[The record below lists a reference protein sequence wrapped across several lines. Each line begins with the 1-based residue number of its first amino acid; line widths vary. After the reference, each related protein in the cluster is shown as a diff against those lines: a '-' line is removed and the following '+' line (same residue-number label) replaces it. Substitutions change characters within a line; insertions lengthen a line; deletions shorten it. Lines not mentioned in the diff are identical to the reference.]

1 MEGFKGFLKAVQRY
15 KGLIVPLKK
24 SQIMKHFSAVLVSF
38 LLLLSA
44 CTSPEESTPPSAL
57 YPSNNWVDYSPMEY
71 YGDTIDIENATSLSD
86 LLDQIQSGQ
95 DSVYGT
101 FSAKISSVCQV
112 KGCWMQLELGN
123 GEEAL
128 VRFKD
133 YGFFVPM
140 NAASEYAYVEGGV
153 KVDTLSVEWLRH
165 QAEDAGASDSVIVA
179 ITEPKISYSVLAS
192 GVALAQKERAVA
204 SEEAEAHDHSSHEH

>member
-1 MEGFKGFLKAVQRY
+1 
-15 KGLIVPLKK
+15 
-24 SQIMKHFSAVLVSF
+24 
-38 LLLLSA
+38 
-44 CTSPEESTPPSAL
+44 
-57 YPSNNWVDYSPMEY
+57 MEY
-71 YGDTIDIENATSLSD
+71 YGDTIDIENAASLSD

-140 NAASEYAYVEGGV
+140 NAASEYAYIEGGV

-165 QAEDAGASDSVIVA
+165 QAEDAGSSDSAIVA
-179 ITEPKISYSVLAS
+179 ITEPKISYSVLAT
-192 GVALAQKERAVA
+192 GVALAKKERAVA

>member
-1 MEGFKGFLKAVQRY
+1 
-15 KGLIVPLKK
+15 
-24 SQIMKHFSAVLVSF
+24 
-38 LLLLSA
+38 
-44 CTSPEESTPPSAL
+44 
-57 YPSNNWVDYSPMEY
+57 MEY
-71 YGDTIDIENATSLSD
+71 YGDTIDIENATSLSN

-140 NAASEYAYVEGGV
+140 NAASE
-153 KVDTLSVEWLRH
+153 
-165 QAEDAGASDSVIVA
+165 
-179 ITEPKISYSVLAS
+179 
-192 GVALAQKERAVA
+192 
-204 SEEAEAHDHSSHEH
+204 